1 MANITPIKALRKSTL
16 SSPIVQS
23 ANRIVTSPTFN
34 SVKNIDF
41 DKKFEFERFTKF
53 IRSSTLELSK
63 IKLDEDDVKSKIAKE
78 NSDSG
83 GLGLIQKL
91 LIADILKRLA
101 RKFRRRFI
109 PQKFRARLRQIRMR
123 LKKPYF
129 KLKKFL
135 TNQKQK
141 VKDFLKKNSD
151 DLLKGIKKNL
161 DDLGKSLKKSLDD
174 LIKSLKNIRKI
185 RFKPKVTTPKT
196 NLNITDT
203 KGKTKGKFSFKKFF
217 NKNTFK
223 NIKLSGAKDL
233 LKGGV
238 IGIII
243 GAIADALYSGLDEV
257 DAQTMKA
264 LILSTNDKEKQL
276 LSVKKHLD
284 EISKAQNWKENN
296 PNLYKLQQ
304 AWAFVTGLKSGQFKT
319 GTDVTIDKGLR
330 LIELLEESDA
340 FEKGELEELLNNPSL
355 INEKVKGRVITDEKE
370 IRKVLKMF
378 PAFEPFLET
387 DNIIKNAD
395 GSYTLEPKEINDS
408 DLKIDSSMFNF
419 NTDAL
424 VDFDYGKLSSF
435 NTEEF
440 PGIFQGGD
448 TNIFFSQG
456 NNQSAQG
463 NQSNSNSNPPITL
476 TSSVFD
482 VDFSKLNSLMM
493 DDMQLLKYFSGN

>member
-23 ANRIVTSPTFN
+23 ANKIVTSPTFN

-63 IKLDEDDVKSKIAKE
+63 IKLDEDDVKSKLAKE

-83 GLGLIQKL
+83 GMGLLQKL
-91 LIADILKRLA
+91 LIADVLKRLA
-101 RKFRRRFI
+101 KKFRRRFI
-109 PQKFRARLRQIRMR
+109 PRRIRARLRQIRMR
-123 LKKPYF
+123 LKNPYF

-135 TNQKQK
+135 LNRKQK
-141 VKDFLKKNSD
+141 IKDFLRKNSD
-151 DLLKGIKKNL
+151 DLLKAIKKSL
-161 DDLGKSLKKSLDD
+161 DDLGRSLKNSLDD

-185 RFKPKVTTPKT
+185 RFKNIKPVKT
-196 NLNITDT
+196 NNIKINS
-203 KGKTKGKFSFKKFF
+203 KGKTKGKFNFKKFF

-223 NIKLSGAKDL
+223 NLKFSGAKDIV
-233 LKGGV
+233 KGGI

-243 GAIADALYSGLDEV
+243 GAIVDSLYAGLDEV

-276 LSVKKHLD
+276 LSVKEHLD
-284 EISKAQNWKENN
+284 KVSKAQNWKENN

-304 AWAFVTGLKSGQFKT
+304 ALTFVTGFITGQFKT
-319 GTDVTIDKGLR
+319 DTDVTIDKGLR
-330 LIELLEESDA
+330 LIELLEQTDA
-340 FEKGELEELLNNPSL
+340 FEEGELTELLNNPDL
-355 INEKVKGRVITDEKE
+355 INEKVKGTIVTDEKE
-370 IRKVLKMF
+370 IRKILKMF

-424 VDFDYGKLSSF
+424 VDFDYEKLSSF

-456 NNQSAQG
+456 NNQSNQG
-463 NQSNSNSNPPITL
+463 NQSSSTSTPPITL
-476 TSSVFD
+476 TNSVFD
-482 VDFSKLNSLMM
+482 IDFSKLNSLMM